1 MLTRFCN
8 DVKFKSDIISVQGCI
23 HLKAIAKSFI
33 YIYKRNHNGPRQDPY
48 GTPQLISSSSEKLFE
63 FFCILPNQ
71 IKRFLSHTKIIF

>member
-23 HLKAIAKSFI
+23 HLKAIGKSF
-33 YIYKRNHNGPRQDPY
+33 IYKRNHNGPRQDPY

-63 FFCILPNQ
+63 
-71 IKRFLSHTKIIF
+71 IFVYCLIRLREFSRIPK